1 MQSILATKVMMVRPL
16 SFRSNEETAA
26 TNAFQ
31 AINGQN
37 ITQSAQHARDEFE
50 CLRQKLIANG
60 IQVTVY
66 DEPETANTPDALFP
80 NNWFAILPEGDTF
93 LFPMQAA
100 NRQREVQPEWLAPFA
115 KGKPM
120 IDLRNHIKENKF
132 LEGTGSLILDHKMKL
147 GYACLSQRTNPD
159 VIADFSKKSGYTI
172 VTFTAHDS
180 GGTPFYH
187 TNVMMALGTNT
198 AIICSESIKNADERS
213 KALAALE
220 RSGKKVSEI
229 TLDQVSNFCGN
240 LLQLKSLDGE
250 RYWVCSERAFKAFT
264 PAQRSELEKDAKFIH
279 APLPTIE
286 TLGGGSARCMLG
298 EIY

>member
-1 MQSILATKVMMVRPL
+1 MQSILATKVMMVRPR

-31 AINGQN
+31 ASTGQT
-37 ITQSAQHARDEFE
+37 ITESAQRAREEFE
-50 CLRQKLIANG
+50 SLRQQLMARG

-80 NNWFAILPEGDTF
+80 NNWFAILPDGDTF

-100 NRQREVQPEWLAPFA
+100 NRQREVQPDWLAPFA

-120 IDLRNHIKENKF
+120 IDLRNHIKTNKF
-132 LEGTGSLILDHKMKL
+132 LEGTGRLILDHKTKQ

-159 VIADFSKKSGYTI
+159 VIADFSTKSGYSM
-172 VTFTAHDS
+172 VTFTAFDS
-180 GGTPFYH
+180 GGMPFYH

-198 AIICSESIKNADERS
+198 AILCSESIKDPAERA
-213 KALAALE
+213 KALAALG
-220 RSGKKVSEI
+220 RSGKKVIEI

-240 LLQLKSLDGE
+240 LLQLKSLDGQ
-250 RYWVCSERAFKAFT
+250 RYWVCSERAFNAFT
-264 PAQRSELEKDAKFIH
+264 PAQRAELEKDAKFIC